1 MIELKLYKYNSQ
13 QPDYKGL
20 DLSKYLAQG
29 NSYTE
34 DITQELDVGEITLY
48 GFPQKEEFD
57 PSTKFI
63 YEIWENG
70 ELKNTIHLVC
80 DKDMVSMPQLS
91 DSEYYDHHISMIEP
105 SVIAQ
110 KRTVD
115 NISTTYKLKYVNL
128 NLPSSYTD
136 EDEITSFTID
146 NDISGLN
153 HYFGTSFEG
162 APPTI
167 VDYTYGKYFAL
178 SGNIQVQR
186 LSDSQTSIKHNQNI
200 DNYIYGGTQENPY
213 YKARFILPHLQLFGG
228 VAGTRDFQ
236 YVGDV
241 SIDYTIKEYDSSQ
254 ETPTN
259 MWTGSIISNHD
270 LSNASNI
277 CYNITMPSYINEWVI
292 EYIQQTGN
300 ARHIY
305 FRKYTDTTIENA
317 PSYSTQ
323 VITIVPS
330 REYEITITLHNFE
343 DNIPS
348 WADGNSHTGSK
359 YTSPNVS
366 NWISMRYVIQSGL
379 SNTQR
384 RTISYEG
391 VVGIS
396 RFLFFDEE
404 TEKIIYQSSTPYSAL
419 DLLKKAI
426 INSGNYRKRT
436 GGYSIFN
443 FDPTKSVYP
452 FYIDPNFED
461 ELASTQVIENFYNQ
475 KNLWEIMLEV
485 GYYIHA
491 VPEIKFG
498 EDDKFLITFNR
509 LGETDLKANKCT
521 KQSIYNFRG
530 IEDYISACS
539 SYVNNMVQ
547 LDGEIT
553 EWVAPKTSSENY
565 LIANDTCN
573 IQVSKPIIELLSVV
587 AKRVGST
594 GTGHDTIPLDTELDL
609 TSFIFEESIYNTL
622 GISKSVFI
630 NKGVALYYK
639 LANNKIE
646 GCQYQLP
653 TVNTGD
659 VYNDYAIKKVIW
671 SAYAGYDTNIL
682 NNTVGWTNVK
692 VNDYIFKITY
702 RTQDNVRLQ
711 STRPDLRKYLLSSK
725 YDQVPQQVQFNNQQD
740 ILVDSI
746 KFGNNVYG
754 KLIRTGNTN
763 YKMAEWTTSY
773 DNIKHKGELYEI
785 NNALYYVSKVK
796 HTIFSTHIIS
806 DVEYAKDYNQLSQVV
821 GIPSE
826 PRFYEISEQ
835 SSIRRDV
842 SINEYI
848 YLGLASIWG
857 FGTEQIG
864 RGTLLSVEHLSKL
877 MFANQ
882 TGFSKF
888 MLLTFKGDKDK
899 NNFED
904 VLGDK
909 EFRKDILLPINA
921 YSSGTTL
928 TYEVD
933 CVDNYSA
940 GDKVVNSI
948 QPVDANENYNSL
960 LAERYTDK
968 YGKSALLDF
977 YILDDIDILQGGND
991 QKANVMALPE
1001 SPITTDENDTSKPY
1015 VEDYASVIH
1024 ATNTVK
1030 IVTPPLPPL
1039 RSSGED
1045 NNLIITRGGAYA
1057 LVKDNREAISVNY
1070 NLQLITGTDQFVIS
1084 PFVFLPNKQNVK
1096 IVLLNK
1102 EVNKLTNGY
1111 INISNIIVPKDEWG
1125 NDLDPYFNVSMTF
1138 GEDDNAWGERTPS
1151 LMSID
1156 PSTIFASVSDNH
1168 FEEQDDTSYERVRA
1182 IAIICNYQSGSND
1195 FFNLKSQFAVARN
1208 IPLTV
1213 NRNEALREWI
1223 MGCKLTGDR
1232 YFKHQ

>member
-1 MIELKLYKYNSQ
+1 MIELKLYLYNSTAT
-13 QPDYKGL
+13 DYKGA

-34 DITQELDVGEITLY
+34 DISQELDVGEITLY
-48 GFPQKEEFD
+48 GFSRKTEFD

-80 DKDMVSMPQLS
+80 DKDMVSLPQLS

-105 SVIAQ
+105 SVLAQ
-110 KRTVD
+110 KRAVD
-115 NISTTYKLKYVNL
+115 NISTTYKLKDVNL
-128 NLPSSYTD
+128 SQQSTFTD
-136 EDEITSFTID
+136 EDEITSFTIN
-146 NDISGLN
+146 NDISDLRGD
-153 HYFGTSFEG
+153 FGY
-162 APPTI
+162 I
-167 VDYTYGKYFAL
+167 VQGYTTTNIYGKYFAI
-178 SGNIQVQR
+178 SGNIEVQR
-186 LSDSQTSIKHNQNI
+186 LSDDETSIKHNQDVDDYNI
-200 DNYIYGGTQENPY
+200 GTAQNPNYQ
-213 YKARFILPHLQLFGG
+213 ARFVLPHLQLFGG
-228 VAGTRDFQ
+228 VSGTRNFQ
-236 YVGDV
+236 YIGDV
-241 SIDYTIKEYDSSQ
+241 SIDYTIKEYDRVQ

-259 MWTGSIISNHD
+259 VWTGEIISNHN

-277 CYNITMPSYINEWVI
+277 GNITMPSYINEWVV
-292 EYIQQTGN
+292 EDIQQRLGFN
-300 ARHIY
+300 ERQIF
-305 FRKYTDTTIENA
+305 FRKYTDTTAQA
-317 PSYSTQ
+317 PSYITQ
-323 VITIVPS
+323 TITIVPT
-330 REYEITITLHNFE
+330 REYEITITLHDFE
-343 DNIPS
+343 ENIPS
-348 WADGNSHTGSK
+348 GDAPQGLSYHK
-359 YTSPNVS
+359 YTTESVSRWIRNVLTA
-366 NWISMRYVIQSGL
+366 YSGTGGNYWTT
-379 SNTQR
+379 NTER
-384 RTISYEG
+384 AGINYEG

-396 RFLFFDEE
+396 RFLFYNQDLLSE
-404 TEKIIYQSSTPYSAL
+404 TIYQSSVPYSAL

-443 FDPTKSVYP
+443 FDPIRSVYP

-461 ELASTQVIENFYNQ
+461 ELKATQVIENFYNQ

-498 EDDKFLITFNR
+498 ENDKFLITFNR

-539 SYVNNMVQ
+539 SYVSNMVQ

-565 LIANDTCN
+565 LIANDTCD
-573 IQVSKPIIELLSVV
+573 IQVSKPIIELLSVI

-594 GTGHDTIPLDTELDL
+594 GAGHDTIPVGTEIDL
-609 TSFIFEESIYNTL
+609 TSFIFEENIYNTL
-622 GISKSVFI
+622 GISQSVFI

-639 LANNKIE
+639 LGNNKIE

-653 TVNTGD
+653 TINTGD

-671 SAYAGYDTNIL
+671 SACYGYDGNIT
-682 NNTVGWTNVK
+682 NNTSGWSNVK

-725 YDQVPQQVQFNNQQD
+725 YDKVPQQVQFNNQQD
-740 ILVDSI
+740 ILVDSV

-763 YKMAEWTTSY
+763 YKVAEWSTGY
-773 DNIKHKGELYEI
+773 DELKHKGELYEI
-785 NNALYYVSKVK
+785 NGDLYYVAKVK

-848 YLGLASIWG
+848 YLGLIKG
-857 FGTEQIG
+857 FGLDEIG
-864 RGTLLSVEHLSKL
+864 RGTLLNIEHLSNL
-877 MFANQ
+877 MFANE

-888 MLLTFKGDKDK
+888 MLLTFKGDKHAT
-899 NNFED
+899 NFEY

-977 YILDDIDILQGGND
+977 YILDNVDILQGGND

-1024 ATNTVK
+1024 ATNTTK
-1030 IVTPPLPPL
+1030 SLGPLVL
-1039 RSSGED
+1039 DGDDTYANEV
-1045 NNLIITRGGAYA
+1045 GGAYA
-1057 LVKDNREAISVNY
+1057 LVKDNREAISINY
-1070 NLQLITGTDQFVIS
+1070 NLQLITGTDQFVVS

-1111 INISNIIVPKDEWG
+1111 INISNIIVPKDSNG

-1138 GEDDNAWGERTPS
+1138 VQSTNAWLQTTPY
-1151 LMSID
+1151 LTNIN
-1156 PSTIFASVSDNH
+1156 PSTIFASVSNNH
-1168 FEEQDDTSYERVRA
+1168 FIEQEDTSYERVRA
-1182 IAIICNYQSGSND
+1182 IAIICNYKSGSND
-1195 FFNLKSQFAVARN
+1195 FFNLKSQFVVARN
-1208 IPLTV
+1208 IPSTV
-1213 NRNEALREWI
+1213 NRAEALKEWI
-1223 MGCKLTGDR
+1223 MGCKLTGER
-1232 YFKHQ
+1232 YFQHQ

>member
-13 QPDYKGL
+13 QLDYKGL

-34 DITQELDVGEITLY
+34 DISQELDVGEITLY
-48 GFPQKEEFD
+48 GFPQKKEFD

-80 DKDMVSMPQLS
+80 DKDMVSLPQLS

-105 SVIAQ
+105 SVLAQ
-110 KRTVD
+110 KRAVD
-115 NISTTYKLKYVNL
+115 NISTTYKLKEVNL
-128 NLPSSYTD
+128 SQQSTFSD
-136 EDEITSFTID
+136 EDETTSFNVNNNID
-146 NDISGLN
+146 NLQGN
-153 HYFGTSFEG
+153 FGYVVQS
-162 APPTI
+162 
-167 VDYTYGKYFAL
+167 YTTTNIYGKYFAI

-186 LSDSQTSIKHNQNI
+186 LSDDETSIKHNQDVDDYNL
-200 DNYIYGGTQENPY
+200 GTQQNPD
-213 YKARFILPHLQLFGG
+213 YKARFVLPHLQLYGG
-228 VAGTRDFQ
+228 VAGTRNFQ
-236 YVGDV
+236 YIGDV
-241 SIDYTIKEYDSSQ
+241 SIDYTIKEYDRVQ

-259 MWTGSIISNHD
+259 IWTGEVISNHN

-277 CYNITMPSYINEWVI
+277 GNITMPSYINEWVV
-292 EYIQQTGN
+292 EDIQQKLGFN
-300 ARHIY
+300 ERKVF
-305 FRKYTDTTIENA
+305 FRKYTDTTLQQA
-317 PSYSTQ
+317 PSYTTQ
-323 VITIVPS
+323 TITIVPT
-330 REYEITITLHNFE
+330 REYEITITLHDFE
-343 DNIPS
+343 ENIPS
-348 WADGNSHTGSK
+348 GNAPQGLSYHK
-359 YTSPNVS
+359 YTTESVSKWIRNVLTA
-366 NWISMRYVIQSGL
+366 YSGAGG
-379 SNTQR
+379 SYWATNTQKES
-384 RTISYEG
+384 INYDG

-396 RFLFFDEE
+396 RFLFYNQDLLSQ
-404 TEKIIYQSSTPYSAL
+404 TIYQSSVPYSAL

-436 GGYSIFN
+436 GGYSVFT

-461 ELASTQVIENFYNQ
+461 ELKATQVIENFYNQ

-498 EDDKFLITFNR
+498 EDDKFLITFNK

-553 EWVAPKTSSENY
+553 EWVVPKTSSENY
-565 LIANDTCN
+565 LIANDTCD

-594 GTGHDTIPLDTELDL
+594 GAGHDTIPLGTEIDL
-609 TSFIFEESIYNTL
+609 TSFIFEENIYNTL
-622 GISKSVFI
+622 GISQSVFI

-639 LANNKIE
+639 LGENKIE

-653 TVNTGD
+653 TINTGD

-671 SAYAGYDTNIL
+671 SACYGYDGNIS
-682 NNTVGWTNVK
+682 NNTVGWSNVK

-725 YDQVPQQVQFNNQQD
+725 YDKVPQQVQFNNQQD
-740 ILVDSI
+740 ILVDSV

-763 YKMAEWTTSY
+763 YKVAEWSNSF
-773 DNIKHKGELYEI
+773 DDIKHKGELYEI
-785 NNALYYVSKVK
+785 NGDLYYVAKVK

-848 YLGLASIWG
+848 YLGLIKG
-857 FGTEQIG
+857 FGLDEIG

-877 MFANQ
+877 MFANE

-888 MLLTFKGDKDK
+888 MLLTFKGDKHAT
-899 NNFED
+899 NFEY

-977 YILDDIDILQGGND
+977 YILDNVDILQGGND
-991 QKANVMALPE
+991 QKTNVMALPE

-1030 IVTPPLPPL
+1030 SLGPLVLDGDDPDAN
-1039 RSSGED
+1039 EV
-1045 NNLIITRGGAYA
+1045 GGAYA

-1070 NLQLITGTDQFVIS
+1070 NLQLITGTDQFVVS

-1111 INISNIIVPKDEWG
+1111 INVSNIIVPKDSNG
-1125 NDLDPYFNVSMTF
+1125 DDLDPYFNVSMTYATNS
-1138 GEDDNAWGERTPS
+1138 NAWLQTTPY
-1151 LMSID
+1151 LTNIN

-1168 FEEQDDTSYERVRA
+1168 FIEQDDTSYERVRA
-1182 IAIICNYQSGSND
+1182 IAIICNYKSGSNE
-1195 FFNLKSQFAVARN
+1195 FFNLKSQFVVARN

-1213 NRNEALREWI
+1213 NRAKALKAWI

-1232 YFKHQ
+1232 YFNHQ

>member
-1 MIELKLYKYNSQ
+1 MIELKLYKYHSQ
-13 QPDYKGL
+13 QGDYKGL

-34 DITQELDVGEITLY
+34 DISQELDVGEITLY
-48 GFPQKEEFD
+48 GYPEKKEFD

-63 YEIWENG
+63 YEIWEDG
-70 ELKNTIHLVC
+70 ELKKELHLVC
-80 DKDMVSMPQLS
+80 DKDMVSLPQLS
-91 DSEYYDHHISMIEP
+91 DGEYYDHHISMIEP
-105 SVIAQ
+105 SVLAQ
-110 KRTVD
+110 KRVVD
-115 NISTTYKLKYVNL
+115 NISTTYKLKDVNL
-128 NLPSSYTD
+128 TQQSTFTD
-136 EDEITSFTID
+136 ENENISFNINNNISNLVGNFGYRITT
-146 NDISGLN
+146 NV
-153 HYFGTSFEG
+153 
-162 APPTI
+162 APDDTTTNI
-167 VDYTYGKYFAL
+167 YGKYFAV
-178 SGNIQVQR
+178 SGNILVQR
-186 LSDSQTSIKHNQNI
+186 LSDDETSIKHNQDVADYNL
-200 DNYIYGGTQENPY
+200 GTQQNPDY
-213 YKARFILPHLQLFGG
+213 RARFILPHLQLYGG
-228 VAGTRDFQ
+228 VANTRDFQ

-241 SIDYTIKEYDSSQ
+241 SIDYTIKEYDRVN
-254 ETPTN
+254 EEPTN
-259 MWTGSIISNHD
+259 MWTGSIISNHN

-277 CYNITMPSYINEWVI
+277 GNIPMPSYINEWVVEDVERKGVSRERQI
-292 EYIQQTGN
+292 F
-300 ARHIY
+300 
-305 FRKYTDTTIENA
+305 FRKYTDTTAQA
-317 PSYSTQ
+317 PSYTTQ
-323 VITIVPS
+323 TITIVPT
-330 REYEITITLHNFE
+330 REYEISITLHNFE
-343 DNIPS
+343 ENIPS
-348 WADGNSHTGSK
+348 ATAPEEISYHK
-359 YTSPNVS
+359 YTTPSVAKWIRNVLVVRS
-366 NWISMRYVIQSGL
+366 GRYGPYWL
-379 SNTQR
+379 STTTKDSIN
-384 RTISYEG
+384 YEG
-391 VVGIS
+391 IVGIS
-396 RFLFFDEE
+396 RFLFYSQDLLQE
-404 TEKIIYQSSTPYSAL
+404 TIYTSSIPYSAL

-443 FDPTKSVYP
+443 FDQTKSVYP
-452 FYIDPNFED
+452 FYIDDNFVD

-498 EDDKFLITFNR
+498 DDDRFLITFNK
-509 LGETDLKANKCT
+509 LGETDLSINKST
-521 KQSIYNFRG
+521 KQTIYNFRG

-553 EWVAPKTSSENY
+553 EWVAPKTSSDNY
-565 LIANDTCN
+565 LIANDTCD
-573 IQVSKPIIELLSVV
+573 IQVSKPIIELLSVI
-587 AKRVGST
+587 AKKVGST
-594 GTGHDTIPLDTELDL
+594 STGHDIIPQGTEIDL
-609 TSFIFEESIYNTL
+609 TSFIFEENIYNTL
-622 GISKSVFI
+622 GISQSVFI

-639 LANNKIE
+639 LGEKKIE

-671 SAYAGYDTNIL
+671 SACYGYDGNIQG
-682 NNTVGWTNVK
+682 NTVGWTDVK

-725 YDQVPQQVQFNNQQD
+725 YDSVPQQVQFNNQQD
-740 ILVDSI
+740 ILVDSV

-763 YKMAEWTTSY
+763 YKVAEWSTSY
-773 DNIKHKGELYEI
+773 DNIKHKGELYDI
-785 NNALYYVSKVK
+785 NGDLYYVAKVK

-835 SSIRRDV
+835 NAIRRDV
-842 SINEYI
+842 SINEYV
-848 YLGLASIWG
+848 YLDLIRG
-857 FGTEQIG
+857 FGQEQIG
-864 RGTLLSVEHLSKL
+864 WGTLLNIEHLSKL
-877 MFANQ
+877 MFGNE
-882 TGFSKF
+882 TDFSKF
-888 MLLTFKGDKDK
+888 MLLTFKGDQDET
-899 NNFED
+899 NFEY

-909 EFRKDILLPINA
+909 NFRKDILLPINA
-921 YSSGTTL
+921 YSSSTTL

-940 GDKVVNSI
+940 GDKVINSI
-948 QPVDANENYNSL
+948 QPVDTHENYNSL

-968 YGKSALLDF
+968 FGKSALLDF
-977 YILDDIDILQGGND
+977 YILDSVDLLEGGND
-991 QKANVMALPE
+991 QQANVMAMPE

-1030 IVTPPLPPL
+1030 VFTPLGL
-1039 RSSGED
+1039 RDTSAT
-1045 NNLIITRGGAYA
+1045 TRGGAYA

-1084 PFVFLPNKQNVK
+1084 PFVFLPNKKNVK

-1111 INISNIIVPKDEWG
+1111 INVSNIIIPKDSNG
-1125 NDLDPYFNVSMTF
+1125 VDLDPYFNVPMTYA
-1138 GEDDNAWGERTPS
+1138 EDTNAWLERTPYV
-1151 LMSID
+1151 MNIN
-1156 PSTIFASVSDNH
+1156 PSTIFANVSDNH
-1168 FEEQDDTSYERVRA
+1168 FIQQDDTTYDRVRA

-1213 NRNEALREWI
+1213 NRAEALREWV
-1223 MGCKLTGDR
+1223 MGCKLTGER
-1232 YFKHQ
+1232 YFNHQ

>member
-1 MIELKLYKYNSQ
+1 MIELKLYKYHSQ
-13 QPDYKGL
+13 YEDYKGA

-34 DITQELDVGEITLY
+34 DISQELDVGEITLY
-48 GFPQKEEFD
+48 GYPQKAEFD

-70 ELKNTIHLVC
+70 ELKQTLHLVC

-91 DSEYYDHHISMIEP
+91 DSGYYDHHISMIEP
-105 SVIAQ
+105 SVLAQ
-110 KRTVD
+110 KRVVD
-115 NISTTYKLKYVNL
+115 NISTTYKLKNVSL
-128 NLPSSYTD
+128 TLPSPYSN
-136 EDEITSFTID
+136 EDEITSFNVD
-146 NDISGLN
+146 NNIGGFSEN
-153 HYFGTSFEG
+153 FGTTTTNSG
-162 APPTI
+162 
-167 VDYTYGKYFAL
+167 YTTVNVYGKYFSL
-178 SGNIQVQR
+178 SGNIQVQKVNN
-186 LSDSQTSIKHNQNI
+186 DTTSNKHNQNI
-200 DNYIYGGTQENPY
+200 NAYNIGTEQNPNYQ
-213 YKARFILPHLQLFGG
+213 ARFVLPHLQLYGG
-228 VAGTRDFQ
+228 VSGTRNFQ
-236 YVGDV
+236 YIGDV

-259 MWTGSIISNHD
+259 IWTGEIISNSN
-270 LSNASNI
+270 LSGASNI
-277 CYNITMPSYINEWVI
+277 GNLSMPSFINEWVVEDVI
-292 EYIQQTGN
+292 GSENTANYGIC
-300 ARHIY
+300 
-305 FRKYTDTTIENA
+305 FRKYSDTTIENA
-317 PSYSTQ
+317 PSYTTQ
-323 VITIVPS
+323 TITIVPS

-348 WADGNSHTGSK
+348 GSQSQIYSWLK
-359 YTSPNVS
+359 YTTAEVA
-366 NWISMRYVIQSGL
+366 NWIRFTRTVYTGAYAYASS
-379 SNTQR
+379 STKR
-384 RTISYEG
+384 RPITYTG

-396 RFLFFDEE
+396 RFFFYDAD
-404 TEKIIYQSSTPYSAL
+404 TEMLIYQSGTPYSAL
-419 DLLKKAI
+419 NLLKKAI
-426 INSGNYRKRT
+426 INSGNFRKKAN
-436 GGYSIFN
+436 YSILN
-443 FDPTKSVYP
+443 FDPANSNYP
-452 FYIDPNFED
+452 FYVDPNFED

-498 EDDKFLITFNR
+498 ENDRFLITFNR
-509 LGETDLKANKCT
+509 LGETDLHTNKST

-553 EWVAPKTSSENY
+553 EWVAPKTSSESY
-565 LIANDTCN
+565 LIANDTCD
-573 IQVSKPIIELLSVV
+573 IQVSKPIIELLSVK

-594 GTGHDTIPLDTELDL
+594 GTGHDSVPLGTEINL
-609 TSFIFEESIYNTL
+609 TNFIFEENIYNTL
-622 GISKSVFI
+622 GIDQYVFI

-639 LANNKIE
+639 LGGNKIE

-653 TVNTGD
+653 TVNAGD
-659 VYNDYAIKKVIW
+659 VYNDYSIKKVIW
-671 SAYAGYDTNIL
+671 SAYNGYDDDIQ
-682 NNTVGWTNVK
+682 NNTAGWTDVK

-725 YDQVPQQVQFNNQQD
+725 YDEVPQQVQFNNQQD
-740 ILVDSI
+740 ILVDSV

-763 YKMAEWTTSY
+763 YKVAEWSNSY
-773 DNIKHKGELYEI
+773 DDIKHKGELYEI

-835 SSIRRDV
+835 NAIRRDV

-848 YLGLASIWG
+848 YLDLIRG
-857 FGTEQIG
+857 FGQEQIG

-877 MFANQ
+877 MFANE

-888 MLLTFKGDKDK
+888 MLLTFKGDKDTS
-899 NNFED
+899 NFEE

-940 GDKVVNSI
+940 GDKVINSI
-948 QPVDANENYNSL
+948 QPVENTNENYNSL

-968 YGKSALLDF
+968 FGKSALLDF
-977 YILDDIDILQGGND
+977 YILDNVDVLEGGND
-991 QKANVMALPE
+991 QQANVMAMPE
-1001 SPITTDENDTSKPY
+1001 SPITTDENDTSKPF
-1015 VEDYASVIH
+1015 VDTYASVIH
-1024 ATNTVK
+1024 ATNTRK
-1030 IVTPPLPPL
+1030 PMAIPL
-1039 RSSGED
+1039 RSNRDSS
-1045 NNLIITRGGAYA
+1045 ITEKTGAYA
-1057 LVKDNREAISVNY
+1057 LMKDNREAISVNY
-1070 NLQLITGTDQFVIS
+1070 NLQLITGSDQFVIS

-1111 INISNIIVPKDEWG
+1111 INVSNIIVPKDDGG
-1125 NDLDPYFNVSMTF
+1125 NDLDPYFNVSMTYAQNS
-1138 GEDDNAWGERTPS
+1138 NAWGETTPYVAN
-1151 LMSID
+1151 IN

-1168 FEEQDDTSYERVRA
+1168 FEEQDDTTYDRVKA
-1182 IAIICNYQSGSND
+1182 IAIICNYKSGSNE
-1195 FFNLKSQFAVARN
+1195 FFNLKSQFVVARN

-1213 NRNEALREWI
+1213 NRAEALREWV
-1223 MGCKLTGDR
+1223 MGCKLTGER
-1232 YFKHQ
+1232 YFNHQ

>member
-34 DITQELDVGEITLY
+34 DISQELDVGEITLY

-70 ELKNTIHLVC
+70 ELKKEIHLVC
-80 DKDMVSMPQLS
+80 DKDMVSLPQLS

-105 SVIAQ
+105 SVLAQ
-110 KRTVD
+110 KRAVD
-115 NISTTYKLKYVNL
+115 NISTTYKLKDVSL
-128 NLPSSYTD
+128 TLPSGYTN
-136 EDEITSFTID
+136 EDEVISF
-146 NDISGLN
+146 NSNNNISGLSGN
-153 HYFGTSFEG
+153 FGT
-162 APPTI
+162 T
-167 VDYTYGKYFAL
+167 VYQQYTTVNSYGKYFAFND
-178 SGNIQVQR
+178 NIKVQR
-186 LSDSQTSIKHNQNI
+186 LSDDDTSIKHNQNVN
-200 DNYIYGGTQENPY
+200 NYNTGTTEDPNYQ
-213 YKARFILPHLQLFGG
+213 ARFVLPHLQLFGG
-228 VAGTRDFQ
+228 VAGTRNFQ
-236 YVGDV
+236 YIGDV

-254 ETPTN
+254 EAPTN
-259 MWTGSIISNHD
+259 IWSGEIISNSD
-270 LSNASNI
+270 LSGASNI
-277 CYNITMPSYINEWVI
+277 GNLSMPSYINEWVVEDI
-292 EYIQQTGN
+292 IGGENTANYSL
-300 ARHIY
+300 Y

-317 PSYSTQ
+317 PSYTTQ
-323 VITIVPS
+323 TITIVPS
-330 REYEITITLHNFE
+330 REYEITITLHDFE
-343 DNIPS
+343 DNIPYS
-348 WADGNSHTGSK
+348 SGSPIFNYYK
-359 YTSPNVS
+359 YTTGEVA
-366 NWISMRYVIQSGL
+366 NWIRFTRTIYTGPSAYQS
-379 SNTQR
+379 SSTQR
-384 RTISYEG
+384 RPIIYEG

-396 RFLFFDEE
+396 RFFFYDADSG
-404 TEKIIYQSSTPYSAL
+404 TLIYQSSIPYSAL

-436 GGYSIFN
+436 GGYSIFT

-498 EDDKFLITFNR
+498 EDDKFIITFNR
-509 LGETDLKANKCT
+509 LGETDLKTNKCT

-587 AKRVGST
+587 AKRVGAT
-594 GTGHDTIPLDTELDL
+594 GTGHDTIPLGTELDL
-609 TSFIFEESIYNTL
+609 TKFIFEENIYNTL
-622 GISKSVFI
+622 GIDAHTFI

-639 LANNKIE
+639 LGDNKIE

-653 TVNTGD
+653 TVSPGD

-671 SAYAGYDTNIL
+671 SAHEGYDDDIQ
-682 NNTVGWTNVK
+682 NNTSGWTNVK

-725 YDQVPQQVQFNNQQD
+725 YDKVPQQVQFNNQQD
-740 ILVDSI
+740 ILVDSV

-763 YKMAEWTTSY
+763 YKMAEWATSY
-773 DNIKHKGELYEI
+773 DNIKHKGELYDI
-785 NNALYYVSKVK
+785 NGDLYYVAKVK

-848 YLGLASIWG
+848 YLGLIKG
-857 FGTEQIG
+857 FGLDEIG

-877 MFANQ
+877 MFANE

-888 MLLTFKGDKDK
+888 MLLTFKGDKHAT
-899 NNFED
+899 NFEYA
-904 VLGDK
+904 LGDK

-977 YILDDIDILQGGND
+977 YVLDNVDILQGGND
-991 QKANVMALPE
+991 QRANVMALPE

-1030 IVTPPLPPL
+1030 SLGPLVLDGDDPDAN
-1039 RSSGED
+1039 EV
-1045 NNLIITRGGAYA
+1045 GGAYA

-1111 INISNIIVPKDEWG
+1111 INVSNIIVPKDSNG
-1125 NDLDPYFNVSMTF
+1125 NDLDPYFNVSMTYATNS
-1138 GEDDNAWGERTPS
+1138 NAWLQTTPY
-1151 LMSID
+1151 LTNID

-1168 FEEQDDTSYERVRA
+1168 FIEQDDTSYERVRA
-1182 IAIICNYQSGSND
+1182 IAIICNYKSGSNE
-1195 FFNLKSQFAVARN
+1195 FFNLKSQFVVARN

-1213 NRNEALREWI
+1213 NRTEALKAWI

>member
-1 MIELKLYKYNSQ
+1 MIELKLYKYHSQ
-13 QPDYKGL
+13 QGDYKGL

-34 DITQELDVGEITLY
+34 DISQELDVGEITLY
-48 GFPQKEEFD
+48 GYPEKKEFD

-80 DKDMVSMPQLS
+80 DKDMVSLPQLS

-105 SVIAQ
+105 SVLAQ
-110 KRTVD
+110 KRAVD
-115 NISTTYKLKYVNL
+115 NISTTYKLKDVNL
-128 NLPSSYTD
+128 SQQSTFTD
-136 EDEITSFTID
+136 EDEITSFSVNNNID
-146 NDISGLN
+146 NLQGN
-153 HYFGTSFEG
+153 FGYAIQG
-162 APPTI
+162 
-167 VDYTYGKYFAL
+167 YTTTNIYGKYFAI

-186 LSDSQTSIKHNQNI
+186 LSDDETSIKHNQDVDDYNT
-200 DNYIYGGTQENPY
+200 GTAQNPD
-213 YKARFILPHLQLFGG
+213 YKARFVLPQLQLFGG
-228 VAGTRDFQ
+228 VAGTRNFQ
-236 YVGDV
+236 YIGNV
-241 SIDYTIKEYDSSQ
+241 SIDYTIKEYDRVQ

-259 MWTGSIISNHD
+259 MWTGSIISND
-270 LSNASNI
+270 NLSNASNI
-277 CYNITMPSYINEWVI
+277 GNITMPSYINEWVV
-292 EYIQQTGN
+292 EDIQQKLGYN
-300 ARHIY
+300 ERQVF
-305 FRKYTDTTIENA
+305 FRKYTDTTAQA
-317 PSYSTQ
+317 PSYTTQ
-323 VITIVPS
+323 TITIVPT
-330 REYEITITLHNFE
+330 REYEVTITLHDFE
-343 DNIPS
+343 ENIPS
-348 WADGNSHTGSK
+348 GSAPQGLSYHK
-359 YTSPNVS
+359 YTTESVSKWIRNVLTA
-366 NWISMRYVIQSGL
+366 YSGAGG
-379 SNTQR
+379 SYWATNTQKEG
-384 RTISYEG
+384 INYEG
-391 VVGIS
+391 IVGIS
-396 RFLFFDEE
+396 RFLFYNQDLLSQ
-404 TEKIIYQSSTPYSAL
+404 TIYQSSVPYSAL

-452 FYIDPNFED
+452 FYIDTNFED
-461 ELASTQVIENFYNQ
+461 ELKATQVIENFYNQ

-509 LGETDLKANKCT
+509 LGETDLKTNKCT

-553 EWVAPKTSSENY
+553 EWVVPKTSSENY
-565 LIANDTCN
+565 LIANDTCD
-573 IQVSKPIIELLSVV
+573 IQVSKPIIELLSVI

-594 GTGHDTIPLDTELDL
+594 GAGHDTIPVGTEIDL
-609 TSFIFEESIYNTL
+609 TSFIFEENIYNTL
-622 GISKSVFI
+622 GISQSVFI

-639 LANNKIE
+639 LNENKIE

-653 TVNTGD
+653 TINTGD

-671 SAYAGYDTNIL
+671 SACYGYDGNIS

-725 YDQVPQQVQFNNQQD
+725 YDSVPQQVQFNNQQD
-740 ILVDSI
+740 ILVDSV

-763 YKMAEWTTSY
+763 YKVAEWSTSY
-773 DNIKHKGELYEI
+773 DDIKHKGELYQI
-785 NNALYYVSKVK
+785 NGDLYYVAKVK

-835 SSIRRDV
+835 NAIRRDV

-848 YLGLASIWG
+848 YLDLIRG
-857 FGTEQIG
+857 FGQEQIG
-864 RGTLLSVEHLSKL
+864 VGTLLNIEHLSKL
-877 MFANQ
+877 MFANE
-882 TGFSKF
+882 TNFSKF
-888 MLLTFKGDKDK
+888 MLLTFKGDPNA
-899 NNFED
+899 NNFEY

-909 EFRKDILLPINA
+909 NFRKDILLPINA

-977 YILDDIDILQGGND
+977 YILDSVDLLESGND
-991 QKANVMALPE
+991 QKANVMAMPE
-1001 SPITTDENDTSKPY
+1001 SPITTDADDTSKPY
-1015 VEDYASVIH
+1015 IENYASVIH
-1024 ATNTVK
+1024 ATNTIKPQNVFRG
-1030 IVTPPLPPL
+1030 V
-1039 RSSGED
+1039 RSLD
-1045 NNLIITRGGAYA
+1045 TRGGAYA

-1084 PFVFLPNKQNVK
+1084 PFVFLPNKKNVK

-1111 INISNIIVPKDEWG
+1111 IDVSNIIVPKDSNG
-1125 NDLDPYFNVSMTF
+1125 TDLDPYFNVSMTYA
-1138 GEDDNAWGERTPS
+1138 EDDNAWWQRTP
-1151 LMSID
+1151 LIMNIN
-1156 PSTIFASVSDNH
+1156 PSTIFANVSDNH
-1168 FEEQDDTSYERVRA
+1168 FIQQDDTSYERVRA

-1213 NRNEALREWI
+1213 NRAEALREWV
-1223 MGCKLTGDR
+1223 MGCKLTGER
-1232 YFKHQ
+1232 HFYHQ

>member
-1 MIELKLYKYNSQ
+1 MIELKLYKYHSQ
-13 QPDYKGL
+13 QGDYKGL

-34 DITQELDVGEITLY
+34 DISQELDVGEITLY
-48 GFPQKEEFD
+48 GYPEKKEFD

-63 YEIWENG
+63 YEIWEDG
-70 ELKNTIHLVC
+70 ELKKELHLVC

-91 DSEYYDHHISMIEP
+91 DGEYYDHHISMIEP
-105 SVIAQ
+105 SVLAQ
-110 KRTVD
+110 KRVVD
-115 NISTTYKLKYVNL
+115 NISTTYKLKDVNL
-128 NLPSSYTD
+128 TQQSTFTD
-136 EDEITSFTID
+136 EDEYTSFTVNSNIGD
-146 NDISGLN
+146 LEGN
-153 HYFGTSFEG
+153 FGYSTQG
-162 APPTI
+162 
-167 VDYTYGKYFAL
+167 YTTTNIYGKYFEFD
-178 SGNIQVQR
+178 GNILVQR
-186 LSDSQTSIKHNQNI
+186 LSDDTTSIKHNQDVDDYNL
-200 DNYIYGGTQENPY
+200 GTQQNPNY
-213 YKARFILPHLQLFGG
+213 QARFVLPHLKLYSG
-228 VAGTRDFQ
+228 VAGTRNFQ

-241 SIDYTIKEYDSSQ
+241 SIDYTIKEYDRGQ

-259 MWTGSIISNHD
+259 MWTGSIISNHN

-277 CYNITMPSYINEWVI
+277 GNIQMPSYINEWVI
-292 EYIQQTGN
+292 ENIDRKPAYNERRIF
-300 ARHIY
+300 
-305 FRKYTDTTIENA
+305 FRKYTDTTAQA
-317 PSYSTQ
+317 PSYTTQ
-323 VITIVPS
+323 TITIVPT
-330 REYEITITLHNFE
+330 REYEISLTLHDFE
-343 DNIPS
+343 QNIPS
-348 WADGNSHTGSK
+348 SQA
-359 YTSPNVS
+359 P
-366 NWISMRYVIQSGL
+366 SGL
-379 SNTQR
+379 SYHKYTTASVSRWIKNRLTAYSGAGGSFWDTNTQLAS
-384 RTISYEG
+384 ISYDG

-396 RFLFFDEE
+396 RFLFYNEDLLQE
-404 TEKIIYQSSTPYSAL
+404 TIYTSGVPYSAL

-452 FYIDPNFED
+452 FYVDPEFEN
-461 ELASTQVIENFYNQ
+461 ELEATQVIENFYNQ

-498 EDDKFLITFNR
+498 DDDRFLITFNK
-509 LGETDLKANKCT
+509 LGETDLSTNKST

-539 SYVNNMVQ
+539 SYVSNMVQ

-565 LIANDTCN
+565 LIANDTCDL
-573 IQVSKPIIELLSVV
+573 QVSKPIIELLSVI
-587 AKRVGST
+587 AKRVGGT
-594 GTGHDTIPLDTELDL
+594 GAGHDTIPLGTEIDL
-609 TSFIFEESIYNTL
+609 TSFIFEENIYNTL
-622 GISKSVFI
+622 GISASVFI

-639 LANNKIE
+639 LGENKIE

-653 TVNTGD
+653 TINTGD

-671 SAYAGYDTNIL
+671 SACYGYDGNIQG
-682 NNTVGWTNVK
+682 NTVGWTDVK
-692 VNDYIFKITY
+692 VNDYLFKITY

-725 YDQVPQQVQFNNQQD
+725 YDSVPQQVQFNNQQD
-740 ILVDSI
+740 ILVDSV

-763 YKMAEWTTSY
+763 YKVAEWSTSY
-773 DNIKHKGELYEI
+773 DNIKHKGELYDI
-785 NNALYYVSKVK
+785 NGDLYYVAKVK

-835 SSIRRDV
+835 NAIRRDV
-842 SINEYI
+842 SINEYV
-848 YLGLASIWG
+848 YLDLIRG
-857 FGTEQIG
+857 FGQEQIG
-864 RGTLLSVEHLSKL
+864 WGTLLNIEHLSKL
-877 MFANQ
+877 MFGNE
-882 TGFSKF
+882 TDFSKF
-888 MLLTFKGDKDK
+888 MLLTFKGDQDET
-899 NNFED
+899 NFEY

-909 EFRKDILLPINA
+909 NFRKDILLPINA

-940 GDKVVNSI
+940 GDKVINSI
-948 QPVDANENYNSL
+948 QPVDTHENYNSL

-968 YGKSALLDF
+968 FGKSALLDF
-977 YILDDIDILQGGND
+977 YILDSVDLLEGGND
-991 QKANVMALPE
+991 QQANVMAMPE
-1001 SPITTDENDTSKPY
+1001 SPITTDEDDTSKPY

-1030 IVTPPLPPL
+1030 VIAPLGL
-1039 RSSGED
+1039 RDSSAT
-1045 NNLIITRGGAYA
+1045 TRGGAYA

-1084 PFVFLPNKQNVK
+1084 PFVFLPNKKNVK

-1111 INISNIIVPKDEWG
+1111 INVSNIIVPKDSNG
-1125 NDLDPYFNVSMTF
+1125 VDLDPYFNVSMTYA
-1138 GEDDNAWGERTPS
+1138 EDTNAWLERTPYV
-1151 LMSID
+1151 MNIN
-1156 PSTIFASVSDNH
+1156 PSTIFANVSDNH
-1168 FEEQDDTSYERVRA
+1168 FIQQDDTTYDRVRA

-1195 FFNLKSQFAVARN
+1195 FFNLKCQFAVARN

-1213 NRNEALREWI
+1213 NRAEALREWV
-1223 MGCKLTGDR
+1223 MGCKLKGER
-1232 YFKHQ
+1232 YFNHQ